1 MSRSL
6 SRTLSIL
13 RQASLIAVGGDSVD
27 GVVVETTG
35 GGVGV
40 TTVVGTGGVVAG
52 VVDGTD
58 DGAGRGGVAGAFV
71 DVRLAAERCTV
82 VGLGGWGR

>member
-6 SRTLSIL
+6 SRTLSIF
-13 RQASLIAVGGDSVD
+13 RQASLIAVGGNSVD
-27 GVVVETTG
+27 GVVGETTG

-40 TTVVGTGGVVAG
+40 TTVGGTGGVVAG

-58 DGAGRGGVAGAFV
+58 DGAGRGGVADTFV
-71 DVRLAAERCTV
+71 AV
-82 VGLGGWGR
+82 VGCVVGGFAVVVAVGRG

>member
-1 MSRSL
+1 MLRSSL
-6 SRTLSIL
+6 RTLSIR

-27 GVVVETTG
+27 GVVGETTG

-71 DVRLAAERCTV
+71 DFGVAAERFTI
-82 VGLGGWGR
+82 VGSVGWGQ